1 MVQIWKETTIAS
13 LNATTSR
20 RSKALSLPQAAQYN
34 LRLIWNIRK
43 TNSTCVLVKSSKMRR
58 SGKSVCTHGGTRT
71 PNLRFRRPTPYPLG
85 HAGTVGHIGLQP
97 EHMDGESDLIVKS
110 SASPGNR
117 TRVAR
122 MGILH
127 DTTTPAT
134 HSLGQLPNKVCLAN
148 PVFRSDCRQ
157 IFGLNPC
164 MLGFWCARN
173 YTARL
178 AQSVEHETLNLRVV
192 GSSPTLGE
200 HFIMKHVII
209 IFFGDMSRNIKYI

>member
-1 MVQIWKETTIAS
+1 MPPVRLELTAFRLWDWRAAYCATEARWCKHLSQPEQWATGCAVQK
-13 LNATTSR
+13 
-20 RSKALSLPQAAQYN
+20 K
-34 LRLIWNIRK
+34 
-43 TNSTCVLVKSSKMRR
+43 VL
-58 SGKSVCTHGGTRT
+58 CTHGGTRT

-85 HAGTVGHIGLQP
+85 HAGTVEQTGLQP
-97 EHMDGESDLIVKS
+97 EHMDDKSNLTVKS

-148 PVFRSDCRQ
+148 PVFWSDCRQ
-157 IFGLNPC
+157 IFGLNQC
-164 MLGFWCARN
+164 MLGFWWVRK

-192 GSSPTLGE
+192 GSSPTLGDLFS
-200 HFIMKHVII
+200 HIM
-209 IFFGDMSRNIKYI
+209 FY